1 MTPEKIR
8 QQAAA
13 LAEIYAAVA
22 NGKTLQAKST
32 HGWRDVS
39 GEHGPSMCS
48 SLHCYRI
55 KPEPRTVWLADS
67 SVSGLAHVARTPE
80 KAEELR
86 QNLFTVTEWKEAL
99 P

>member
-39 GEHGPSMCS
+39 GEHGPGMSS

-55 KPEPRTVWLADS
+55 KPEPRRKWEIGGDCYSTTWSADEAADWKS
-67 SVSGLAHVARTPE
+67 RGYA
-80 KAEELR
+80 
-86 QNLFTVTEWKEAL
+86 VTEWQEVVS
-99 P
+99 